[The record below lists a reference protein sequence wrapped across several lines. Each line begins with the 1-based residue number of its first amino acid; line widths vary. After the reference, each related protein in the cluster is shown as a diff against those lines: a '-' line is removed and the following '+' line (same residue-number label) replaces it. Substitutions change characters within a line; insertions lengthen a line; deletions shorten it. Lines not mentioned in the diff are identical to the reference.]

1 MRLLYLIVFSNPKHL
16 IMKLTETFWQNIAPI
31 YNSILSHPFNQEL
44 ISGALSR
51 EQFEFYIK
59 QDALYLMDFAK
70 ALSLIAARS
79 DGATRIIDFIKF
91 AEGAIVAERG
101 LHEFYLDFYGTT
113 LDVSY
118 APACFTY
125 TNYMLA
131 TASLRS
137 YEEGIAALLPCFWI
151 YREVGNFIFSK
162 SSVLP
167 SYNKNPYKRWIETYS
182 SPEFSAVVDKMLAIT
197 DEVGG
202 VATESLRKKMNE
214 AFVYSS
220 RLEWLF
226 WESAYRLELW
236 KP

>member
-1 MRLLYLIVFSNPKHL
+1 
-16 IMKLTETFWQNIAPI
+16 MKLTETLWQNITPI
-31 YNSILSHPFNQEL
+31 YDAIITHPFNQEL
-44 ISGALSR
+44 ISGELSR
-51 EQFEFYIK
+51 ERFEFYIK

-70 ALSLIAARS
+70 ALSLLAARS
-79 DGATRIIDFIKF
+79 DGASRIIDFIKF
-91 AEGAIVAERG
+91 AEGAIVAERA

-113 LDVSY
+113 LNVGY

-162 SSVLP
+162 SSMLT
-167 SYNKNPYKRWIETYS
+167 SYDQNSYKKWIEMYS
-182 SPEFSAVVDKMLAIT
+182 SPEYSALVDKMLDIT
-197 DEVGG
+197 NDVGNS
-202 VATESLRKKMNE
+202 ASPSIRQKMSE

-220 RLEWLF
+220 RL
-226 WESAYRLELW
+226 
-236 KP
+236 

>member
-1 MRLLYLIVFSNPKHL
+1 
-16 IMKLTETFWQNIAPI
+16 MKLTDSFWHEIAPI
-31 YNSILSHPFNQEL
+31 YDSITTHPFNQEL
-44 ISGALSR
+44 MNGTLSR
-51 EQFEFYIK
+51 ERFEFYIK

-70 ALSLIAARS
+70 ALSLLAARS

-113 LDVSY
+113 LNVGY

-137 YEEGIAALLPCFWI
+137 YEEGVAALLPCFWI

-162 SSVLP
+162 SSTLP
-167 SYNKNPYKRWIETYS
+167 SYNKNPYKKWIEMYS
-182 SPEFSAVVDKMLAIT
+182 SPEFSAVVDKMIEIT
-197 DEVGG
+197 DEVGDS
-202 VATESLRKKMNE
+202 ATASIRKKMTE
-214 AFVYSS
+214 AFVNSS

-226 WESAYRLELW
+226 WESAYRLESW

>member
-1 MRLLYLIVFSNPKHL
+1 
-16 IMKLTETFWQNIAPI
+16 MKLTDSLWRSISSI
-31 YNSILSHPFNQEL
+31 YDSIITHPFNQEL
-44 ISGALSR
+44 ISGSLSR
-51 EQFEFYIK
+51 ERFEFYIK

-79 DGATRIIDFIKF
+79 DSATRIIDFIKF

-113 LDVSY
+113 LDVGY
-118 APACFTY
+118 APTCFAY
-125 TNYMLA
+125 TNYMLS

-151 YREVGNFIFSK
+151 YREVGNFIYSK
-162 SSVLP
+162 SSVLS
-167 SYNKNPYKRWIETYS
+167 SYDKNPYKKWIETYS
-182 SPEFSAVVDKMLAIT
+182 SPEFSGIVDKMIAIT
-197 DEVGG
+197 DEVGAA
-202 VATESLRKKMNE
+202 ATESLRKKMHE

-226 WESAYRLELW
+226 WESAYHLESW

>member
-1 MRLLYLIVFSNPKHL
+1 
-16 IMKLTETFWQNIAPI
+16 MKLTDTFWLDVAPI
-31 YNSILSHPFNQEL
+31 YNSIITHPFNQEL
-44 ISGALSR
+44 MCGTLSTQR
-51 EQFEFYIK
+51 FEFYIK
-59 QDALYLMDFAK
+59 QDALYLMDFSK

-79 DGATRIIDFIKF
+79 DGASRIIDFIKF

-101 LHEFYLDFYGTT
+101 LHEFYLNFYGTS
-113 LDVSY
+113 LDVGY

-137 YEEGIAALLPCFWI
+137 YEEGVAALLPCFWI

-162 SSVLP
+162 SSTLP
-167 SYNKNPYKRWIETYS
+167 TYDKNPYKKWIEMYS
-182 SPEFSAVVDKMLAIT
+182 SPEFSAVVNKMIAIT
-197 DEVGG
+197 NEVGS
-202 VATESLRKKMNE
+202 VASESLRKKMND

-226 WESAYRLELW
+226 WESAYQLESWHPLR
-236 KP
+236 

>member
-1 MRLLYLIVFSNPKHL
+1 MSFTSTLWSHI
-16 IMKLTETFWQNIAPI
+16 TPI
-31 YNSILSHPFNQEL
+31 YDAILAHPFNQEL
-44 ISGALSR
+44 MRGSLSR
-51 EQFEFYIK
+51 ERFEFYIK

-70 ALSLIAARS
+70 ALSVLAAKS
-79 DGATRIIDFIKF
+79 DGANRIIDFIKF

-101 LHEFYLDFYGTT
+101 LHEFYLEFYGTT

-118 APACFTY
+118 APACFAY
-125 TNYMLA
+125 TNYMLG

-151 YREVGNFIFSK
+151 YREVGNHIFATA
-162 SSVLP
+162 SSLP
-167 SYNKNPYKRWIETYS
+167 SYSSNPYKKWIEMYS
-182 SPEFSAVVDKMLAIT
+182 SAEYSAVVDKMIAIT
-197 DEVGG
+197 DEVGAG
-202 VATESLRKKMNE
+202 TTETLRKKMRE

-226 WESAYRLELW
+226 WESAYCLELW